1 MINIKQKF
9 LKIILSFIAIAFLC
23 SCQTTRQQTPAREIK
38 APEPETIEIAI
49 LMPLTGEHSVMGQQY
64 NTLIKIGLEDA
75 LKTYV
80 HVTSYDGADERQV
93 LAAMDKIIARRTKII
108 LGPLYSE
115 LTSLIA
121 SKAKDNDII
130 IITMSNN
137 PVLADNK
144 LFVFGHAPLKQL
156 TKIINYFTDN
166 NYQDFLTFLPSGQH
180 SQTVNKV
187 IQSIMIEKNTTLVRS
202 EFYAHSPESIDKSAL
217 IVSNSVDNLNE
228 VTDNLT
234 KPVIYLSDDCKN
246 LPLVFNSI
254 HKYSLDKKAT
264 IIGDNRIDIEYPENV
279 NIIFTGSLNILN
291 HDIGGRAKDLGINHL
306 SFMHAMAYDL
316 GRMTATYVSSE
327 FTTERF
333 LNRMNNKESFIGI
346 SGDIHFIDSIAQ
358 RKYDIIKKED
368 GVYSTIYS
376 K

>member
-1 MINIKQKF
+1 MLNIKQKI
-9 LKIILSFIAIAFLC
+9 LKIILSFTCVVFLAGC
-23 SCQTTRQQTPAREIK
+23 ETTKKEIELVELQ
-38 APEPETIEIAI
+38 PSEPETIEVAI
-49 LMPLTGEHSVMGQQY
+49 LMPLTGEHSVIGQQY
-64 NTLIKIGLEDA
+64 NRLIKIGLEDG

-80 HVTSYDGADERQV
+80 HVTSYDGADERQI
-93 LAAMDKIIARRTKII
+93 LAVINKIIARKTKII

-115 LTSLIA
+115 HISLIA
-121 SKAKDNDII
+121 NKAKANNII
-130 IITMSNN
+130 MITMSNN

-156 TKIINYFTDN
+156 TQIINYFADN
-166 NYQDFLTFLPSGQH
+166 NYKDFITLLPAGQH
-180 SQTVNKV
+180 SQTANKI

-202 EFYAHSPESIDKSAL
+202 EFYAHLPESIEKSVL
-217 IVSNSVDNLNE
+217 TVSNSVDNLNE
-228 VTDNLT
+228 IEANLT
-234 KPVIYLSDDCKN
+234 KPIIYLSDDSKN

-264 IIGDNRIDIEYPENV
+264 IIGDNRIDIEYPENI

-291 HDIGGRAKDLGINHL
+291 HDIVERAKNLGINHL

-316 GRMTATYVSSE
+316 GRMTATYISSK
-327 FTTERF
+327 FTEERF
-333 LNRMNNKESFIGI
+333 LSRMNSKEPYIGI
-346 SGDIHFIDSIAQ
+346 SGNIHFIDSIAQ

-368 GVYSTIYS
+368 GVYNTLYS